1 MTDMCRHSDIVLP
14 VCTSF
19 EREEFKVYPG
29 GFATYIKPV
38 IAPLYSARPDSTIIK
53 ELADVLDLD
62 DPLLRS
68 GYENCVRWM
77 LSDCALSLDDC
88 IREDRPVRVP
98 DARPYE
104 PGAYT
109 ARGYDTP
116 TGKFELYSTS
126 IERYAPGLSPLPT
139 YTPPWDR
146 AEPEEYPMVLSVGAR
161 LPFALHSRMHEVPWT
176 RSLRPDPMA
185 DLNDGDAA
193 ALGVGEGDWITIES
207 TAGTLAVRA
216 NPTARILPG
225 CLQMYHG
232 YREADANELVGASIW
247 TPIRAIRA
255 ITASAAASGREAEK
269 HEAASAAGNR
279 KVLCCGACAVACM
292 VSTIST
298 WEAGCALCGISMT

>member
-1 MTDMCRHSDIVLP
+1 M
-14 VCTSF
+14 
-19 EREEFKVYPG
+19 
-29 GFATYIKPV
+29 
-38 IAPLYSARPDSTIIK
+38 
-53 ELADVLDLD
+53 
-62 DPLLRS
+62 
-68 GYENCVRWM
+68 
-77 LSDCALSLDDC
+77 
-88 IREDRPVRVP
+88 P

-193 ALGVGEGDWITIES
+193 AW
-207 TAGTLAVRA
+207 AWARGTGSPSRVPPGLLRYG
-216 NPTARILPG
+216 PTPPRG
-225 CLQMYHG
+225 SCQ
-232 YREADANELVGASIW
+232 GAF
-247 TPIRAIRA
+247 RC
-255 ITASAAASGREAEK
+255 ITATGKRMPTS
-269 HEAASAAGNR
+269 
-279 KVLCCGACAVACM
+279 
-292 VSTIST
+292 
-298 WEAGCALCGISMT
+298 W